1 MLVLNIFIAT
11 NDAGA
16 DDNGALSNPLIYQPT
31 FGIIWV
37 FQTTLVCIEVPRMDT
52 LYGKKG
58 MKHES

>member
-31 FGIIWV
+31 FGIIWD